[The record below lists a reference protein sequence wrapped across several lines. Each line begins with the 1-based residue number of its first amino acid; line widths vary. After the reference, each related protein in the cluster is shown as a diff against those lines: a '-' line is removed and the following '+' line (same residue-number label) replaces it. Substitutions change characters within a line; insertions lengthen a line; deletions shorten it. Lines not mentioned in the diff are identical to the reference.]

1 MRMIFQSSY
10 VYYVRISI
18 NNIGSVSSFI
28 GQVAWCQILW
38 CECSTYVIAFLSSMF
53 FFNKNMKYSNYMLIR
68 ILTLKV
74 TITLDNFL
82 NTQITIYIFLM
93 YVNEMHCLD
102 DILNF
107 VEAAI

>member
-1 MRMIFQSSY
+1 
-10 VYYVRISI
+10 
-18 NNIGSVSSFI
+18 
-28 GQVAWCQILW
+28 
-38 CECSTYVIAFLSSMF
+38 
-53 FFNKNMKYSNYMLIR
+53 MLIR

-74 TITLDNFL
+74 TITSDNFF
-82 NTQITIYIFLM
+82 NTQVTIYIFLM